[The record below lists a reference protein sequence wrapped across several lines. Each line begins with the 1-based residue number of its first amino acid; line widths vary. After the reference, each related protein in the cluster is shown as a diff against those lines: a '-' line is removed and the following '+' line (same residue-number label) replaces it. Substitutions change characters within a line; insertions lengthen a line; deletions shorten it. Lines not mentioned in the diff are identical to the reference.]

1 MTFAQTVRIHLA
13 YKGTNFRGYAEN
25 PGVRTVGGELRKA
38 IEQILG
44 TPIDVTVAG
53 RTDAGV
59 HAQGQVASFRGSY
72 ERLDHE
78 QLKDRL
84 NSLCPA
90 DITIQSVSVVD
101 DEFDARFSALH
112 REYRYRILN
121 SEHSDPL
128 YADLEWH
135 IPQPLNL
142 QAMEEAA
149 TCLLGTHDFTS
160 FCRRPKGNLDA
171 SMTRKI
177 LAAKWEPKAEER
189 VEFEII
195 GNAFCHQMVRSLVG
209 FCVAVGLGKSSPQ
222 EFERIVDA
230 QDRSAAPPIAPPHGL
245 ILTRVAYPVAFDEK
259 TKR

>member
-1 MTFAQTVRIHLA
+1 MRIHLA

-59 HAQGQVASFRGSY
+59 HAQGQVISFRGSY
-72 ERLDHE
+72 ERLAHE
-78 QLKDRL
+78 QPKDRL

-189 VEFEII
+189 VEFVEQLNSKQYKEVEKFFSTMPKLSHKIEIT
-195 GNAFCHQMVRSLVG
+195 NPNTKKKSTVVLE
-209 FCVAVGLGKSSPQ
+209 GLADFFG
-222 EFERIVDA
+222 
-230 QDRSAAPPIAPPHGL
+230 
-245 ILTRVAYPVAFDEK
+245 
-259 TKR
+259 